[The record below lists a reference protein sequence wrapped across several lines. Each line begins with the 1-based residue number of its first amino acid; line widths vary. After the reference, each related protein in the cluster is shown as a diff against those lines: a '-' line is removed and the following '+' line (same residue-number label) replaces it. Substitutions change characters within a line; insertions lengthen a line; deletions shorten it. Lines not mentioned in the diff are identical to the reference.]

1 MLQFFS
7 FLICLLIAAGIYF
20 RKDRRRHVTIML
32 TAFGLDMLMVLYIEF
47 TRDAI
52 NEAIHPPHP
61 FITFHVVISIL
72 VVLLYL
78 TQLFSG
84 LKLLKHGTHR
94 QFHKFSAAAFIVMRL
109 ANLVT
114 SLFVE
119 SFAR

>member
-7 FLICLLIAAGIYF
+7 FLICLLIATGIYHRHN
-20 RKDRRRHVTIML
+20 RKRHVPLML
-32 TAFGLDMLMVLYIEF
+32 TAFGLDMLMVLYIEL

-61 FITFHVVISIL
+61 FVTFHVVISVL
-72 VVLLYL
+72 VVVLYL

-84 LKLLKHGTHR
+84 LKLLKFGTHR
-94 QFHKFSAAAFIVMRL
+94 RFHKISAAAFIVMRL
-109 ANLVT
+109 ANLIT

-119 SFAR
+119 QFAR